1 MTVVAKKQIKGT
13 EFNRGTT
20 YERYSGENTRSRV
33 TAEGAALGSVAAGA
47 GLASSSLAGA
57 KLAGTPIGQSALG
70 AAHAKLE
77 TSARLTKKPEQRL
90 AADQVRRYKNYG
102 AAVGRH
108 KLKTSAAILGLGGT
122 AALARIGQRHRQNEE
137 AGISQGIGRMKSGEH
152 YSGVQRRAT
161 FGKIAGMAPVALA
174 TDVLA
179 HPKIGPILIENKH
192 KITAAGIGAAGVVG
206 GITAARS
213 GQKHKR
219 EYRQLR
225 GELKPTGK
233 VVASKGGPQFA
244 LAGLLTGGAGLGA
257 GAGVKRRDKEKGREV
272 QAATIG
278 GWAGQGAYQGA
289 MYGTK
294 HTALRSTKRATD
306 IANPERK
313 MSRNH
318 LEHKILKPHK
328 AEHGM
333 GTTDYYRHYPSAAP
347 AWRRNRVTGYLGRGK
362 LGTAVGATATA
373 AGSAAGA
380 KVVSGRGSGHGKK
393 EHVEKLYVRDQ
404 QTSMTHLLGAAA
416 GLGLG
421 AWGFGRSRM
430 VGAALGRGIKV
441 AQGHQNPYA
450 IQALQAAQSLQ
461 GVLARGT
468 APGERALRQ
477 IRAVD
482 QAVSRVPSALRP
494 EIALAAGTLLVGHSR
509 PIRRESYHPVNVRVR
524 TFGGY

>member
-20 YERYSGENTRSRV
+20 YERYSGENTRNRV
-33 TAEGAALGSVAAGA
+33 TAEGAALGSAAAGA

-77 TSARLTKKPEQRL
+77 TTARLSGKPEHRL

-108 KLKTSAAILGLGGT
+108 RLKTSAAILGLGGT
-122 AALARIGQRHRQNEE
+122 AALARIGQKHRQNEE
-137 AGISQGIGRMKSGEH
+137 AGISQGIGRMKAGEH
-152 YSGVQRRAT
+152 YSGVQRRAS

-174 TDVLA
+174 SDVLA
-179 HPKIGPILIENKH
+179 HPHVGPLILENKH
-192 KITAAGIGAAGVVG
+192 KITAAGIGATGVVG
-206 GITAARS
+206 GVTFARS

-219 EYRQLR
+219 EYHKLR

-289 MYGTK
+289 GYGAKHVDLHVLGPKTTNSQRDKALKEVKAKHGAFTPAMERNYPLKTK
-294 HTALRSTKRATD
+294 A
-306 IANPERK
+306 
-313 MSRNH
+313 
-318 LEHKILKPHK
+318 
-328 AEHGM
+328 G
-333 GTTDYYRHYPSAAP
+333 AAIP
-347 AWRRNRVTGYLGRGK
+347 GARIHRTLGWTHRGK
-362 LGTAVGATATA
+362 IGTAVGASATA
-373 AGSAAGA
+373 AGSAVGA
-380 KVVSGRGSGHGKK
+380 KVVSGKGPNGHGQK
-393 EHVEKLYVRDQ
+393 EHVKKLYVRDQ
-404 QTSMTHLLGAAA
+404 QTSMTHLLGAGA
-416 GLGLG
+416 GLALG